1 MAHPAETRDK
11 VRRAYVFD
19 RLSLE
24 VAAAKV
30 GVAYGTASRW
40 KAAAAEQ
47 GDDWD
52 KAQAV
57 QLMAGGTIEDIGRQM
72 LSGLVMQY
80 QSSMDELTKDTKL
93 NPTTKVQ
100 LLASLADAFNKTI
113 SASKRLLPE
122 TSELATAMEVV
133 QKLAEF
139 VRKNYP
145 QHAAIFVELL
155 EPFGEELAKAYG

>member
-1 MAHPAETRDK
+1 MAHSPQTQDG
-11 VRRAYVFD
+11 VRRSYVFD

-24 VAAAKV
+24 LAAVKA
-30 GVAYGTASRW
+30 GVSYGTASRW
-40 KAAAAEQ
+40 KKQAAEQ

-52 KAQAV
+52 KSQAA
-57 QLMAGGTIEDIGRQM
+57 QLMAGGSMEEIGRQM
-72 LSGLVMQY
+72 LSGLVIQY
-80 QSSMDELTKDTKL
+80 QASMDDLTRNSEL
-93 NPTTKVQ
+93 NPATKVQ

-145 QHAAIFVELL
+145 QHAASFVELL
-155 EPFGEELAKAYG
+155 EPFGDELAKTYG

>member
-1 MAHPAETRDK
+1 MAHPPETRDK
-11 VRRAYVFD
+11 LRRAYVFD

-24 VAAAKV
+24 VAALKV

-40 KAAAAEQ
+40 KTNAAAQ

-52 KAQAV
+52 KAQAA
-57 QLMAGGTIEDIGRQM
+57 QLLAGGSLEEIGRQM
-72 LSGLVMQY
+72 LAGLVIQY
-80 QSSMDELTKDTKL
+80 QSTMQELNEKSDI
-93 NPTTKVQ
+93 NPAAKVQ

-113 SASKRLLPE
+113 GASKRLLPE

-139 VRKNYP
+139 VRKHYP
-145 QHAAIFVELL
+145 QHAATFVELL
-155 EPFGEELAKAYG
+155 EPFGDELARTYG

>member
-24 VAAAKV
+24 LAAVKV
-30 GVAYGTASRW
+30 GVSYGTASRW
-40 KAAAAEQ
+40 KAAASEQ

-52 KAQAV
+52 KAQAA
-57 QLMAGGTIEDIGRQM
+57 QLMAGGAIEDIGRQM
-72 LSGLVMQY
+72 LAGLVIQY
-80 QSSMDELTKDTKL
+80 QSSMEELTKDSKL
-93 NPTTKVQ
+93 NPTIKVQ

-122 TSELATAMEVV
+122 TSELATAMEVM
-133 QKLAEF
+133 QNLATF
-139 VRKNYP
+139 VRQRYP
-145 QHAAIFVELL
+145 QHANAFTEIL
-155 EPFGEELAKAYG
+155 EPFGEELGKTYG

>member
-1 MAHPAETRDK
+1 MAHPPETRDK

-24 VAAAKV
+24 VAALKV
-30 GVAYGTASRW
+30 GVSQGTASRW
-40 KAAAAEQ
+40 KAVALEQ

-52 KAQAV
+52 KAQAA

-72 LSGLVMQY
+72 LAGLVTQY
-80 QSSMDELTKDTKL
+80 QSSMEELTRDTKL
-93 NPTTKVQ
+93 NPVTKVQ

-145 QHAAIFVELL
+145 QHASIFVELL
-155 EPFGEELAKAYG
+155 EPFGDELAKTYG

>member
-11 VRRAYVFD
+11 LRRAYVFD

-24 VAAAKV
+24 VAALKC

-40 KAAAAEQ
+40 KSSAAEK

-52 KAQAV
+52 KAQAA
-57 QLMAGGTIEDIGRQM
+57 QLMAGGSIEDIGRQM
-72 LSGLVMQY
+72 LAGLVTQY
-80 QSSMDELTKDTKL
+80 QASMDELTRTTDI
-93 NPTTKVQ
+93 NPATKVQ

-113 SASKRLLPE
+113 AASKRILPE

-133 QKLAEF
+133 QKLAAF
-139 VRKNYP
+139 VRQHYP
-145 QHAAIFVELL
+145 QHASAFAELL
-155 EPFGEELAKAYG
+155 EPFGDELAKTYG

>member
-1 MAHPAETRDK
+1 MAHPPEVRDK
-11 VRRAYVFD
+11 LRRAYVFD

-24 VAAAKV
+24 VAALKV
-30 GVAYGTASRW
+30 GVSYGTASRW
-40 KAAAAEQ
+40 KSAACEQ

-52 KAQAV
+52 KAQAA
-57 QLMAGGTIEDIGRQM
+57 QLMAGGCIEDIGRQM
-72 LSGLVMQY
+72 LAGLVTQY
-80 QSSMDELTKDTKL
+80 QSSMEELTRDTKL
-93 NPTTKVQ
+93 NPVTKVQ

-139 VRKNYP
+139 VRKQYP

-155 EPFGEELAKAYG
+155 EPFGDELAKTYG

>member
-1 MAHPAETRDK
+1 MAHPPETRDK
-11 VRRAYVFD
+11 LRRAYVFD

-24 VAAAKV
+24 VAALKV

-40 KAAAAEQ
+40 KTNAAAQ

-52 KAQAV
+52 KAQAA
-57 QLMAGGTIEDIGRQM
+57 QLLASGSLEELGRQM
-72 LSGLVMQY
+72 LAGLVIQY
-80 QSSMDELTKDTKL
+80 QSTMQELNEKSDI
-93 NPTTKVQ
+93 NPATKVQ

-113 SASKRLLPE
+113 GASKRLLPE

-139 VRKNYP
+139 VRQRYP
-145 QHAAIFVELL
+145 QHAATFVELL
-155 EPFGEELAKAYG
+155 EPFGDELARAYG